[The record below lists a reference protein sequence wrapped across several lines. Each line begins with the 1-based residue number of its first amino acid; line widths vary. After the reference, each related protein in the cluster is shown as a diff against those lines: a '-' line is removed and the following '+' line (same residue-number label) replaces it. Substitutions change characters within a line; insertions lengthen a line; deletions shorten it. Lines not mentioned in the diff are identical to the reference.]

1 MNAREE
7 LEWGIK
13 ENELRQE
20 DLAVV
25 SCQNDLDLAQESA
38 KRRRLTVGLSS
49 GQAVRLVRDAQNHLD
64 RIKRQEEANAND

>member
-1 MNAREE
+1 MNAQEE
-7 LEWGIK
+7 LAWGIK
-13 ENELRQE
+13 ENELRQK
-20 DLAVV
+20 DLEVV
-25 SCQNDLDLAQESA
+25 NCQNDLDLAQESA